1 MRSWTGFG
9 YTFALFYCGRMSEN
23 KESLVINVSV
33 EDEVLQSEEKEE
45 ERKRRGKK
53 KKRKEKMYLEPRIF
67 PHARNKNV
75 RSSNLPILMN
85 RQANLRVMTAS

>member
-1 MRSWTGFG
+1 MGWFWLHPLHFSN
-9 YTFALFYCGRMSEN
+9 CGRMSEN

-45 ERKRRGKK
+45 ERKDVSRTKDLSACKK
-53 KKRKEKMYLEPRIF
+53 QEKDVSSLDRL
-67 PHARNKNV
+67 